1 MMAEGLTKVQMSQ
14 IPLLHGTN
22 VYFFGKHFLDICAL
36 IRLAVNSAV
45 LAILKLSRVCANLGR
60 VELG

>member
-14 IPLLHGTN
+14 IPLLHGTK

-45 LAILKLSRVCANLGR
+45 LANLGR